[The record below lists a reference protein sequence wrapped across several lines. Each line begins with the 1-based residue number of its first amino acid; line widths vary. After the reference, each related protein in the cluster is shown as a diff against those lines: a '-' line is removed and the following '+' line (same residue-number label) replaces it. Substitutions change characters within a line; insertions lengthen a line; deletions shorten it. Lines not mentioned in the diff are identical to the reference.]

1 MTSALATN
9 AIVPK
14 NIDTV
19 FHLKA
24 TRNGAPLNKQVPR
37 TYQIYTGT
45 GNQTI
50 QYDGSNEIIING
62 PTLTGPLIIQFG
74 PIANIRNA
82 IGRKLN
88 IIIVSPIFQTIT
100 LNSSPAF
107 MKINGTNLTQ
117 LSHVIPA
124 DNISKA
130 ISVFFH
136 SVNVI
141 NVDYGASAASV
152 VPSNFPNVS
161 NVGTGV
167 DLYRDTTGTTLNFRR
182 LNPDYY
188 TILTQNPD
196 EIQVQNVTPRTLP
209 SRVLAPYATFV
220 TPTVVPIYT
229 PKDYNYT
236 VDIES
241 NQFFIEGSA
250 SPITTSIS
258 ATGYSTVDFAY
269 SPPPE
274 YIFPYTFNLVFTSTD
289 DHDVKHY
296 APVTIVPDLK
306 NGIRSLSYMGHDG
319 TNQLKMYFQS
329 VNPAG
334 VPKVALDQ
342 TGNSINIGV
351 VSTCLA
357 MDMLRSII
365 YYASTA
371 STIIN
376 FKQTGNG
383 SSATLRD
390 VSLMTRWTAGSLITD
405 MDYHEKSG
413 CLYVLPNNPVGR
425 LAILPILSNT
435 SVVVFVRSPIVLPL
449 SLPAGSVPL
458 SIAVHPD
465 TRQILIAYRPLV
477 GNIVIQLFDPDLV
490 ASLISFTTTFATGS
504 VSMCFTTQGTL
515 LIQWSGDNRLYTIG
529 NNNSFGEP
537 LSGVYVLPGYL
548 TSMTRNGFGYTNV

>member
-24 TRNGAPLNKQVPR
+24 TRTGAPLNKQVPR

-141 NVDYGASAASV
+141 NVDYGSSAASV
-152 VPSNFPNVS
+152 VPSSFPNVA

-196 EIQVQNVTPRTLP
+196 EIQVQNVTPRTD
-209 SRVLAPYATFV
+209 R
-220 TPTVVPIYT
+220 
-229 PKDYNYT
+229 K
-236 VDIES
+236 
-241 NQFFIEGSA
+241 
-250 SPITTSIS
+250 
-258 ATGYSTVDFAY
+258 
-269 SPPPE
+269 
-274 YIFPYTFNLVFTSTD
+274 
-289 DHDVKHY
+289 
-296 APVTIVPDLK
+296 
-306 NGIRSLSYMGHDG
+306 
-319 TNQLKMYFQS
+319 
-329 VNPAG
+329 
-334 VPKVALDQ
+334 
-342 TGNSINIGV
+342 
-351 VSTCLA
+351 
-357 MDMLRSII
+357 
-365 YYASTA
+365 
-371 STIIN
+371 
-376 FKQTGNG
+376 
-383 SSATLRD
+383 
-390 VSLMTRWTAGSLITD
+390 
-405 MDYHEKSG
+405 
-413 CLYVLPNNPVGR
+413 
-425 LAILPILSNT
+425 
-435 SVVVFVRSPIVLPL
+435 SVV
-449 SLPAGSVPL
+449 
-458 SIAVHPD
+458 
-465 TRQILIAYRPLV
+465 
-477 GNIVIQLFDPDLV
+477 
-490 ASLISFTTTFATGS
+490 
-504 VSMCFTTQGTL
+504 
-515 LIQWSGDNRLYTIG
+515 
-529 NNNSFGEP
+529 
-537 LSGVYVLPGYL
+537 
-548 TSMTRNGFGYTNV
+548 